1 MNRQLNSQILRLSI
15 PSILANIT
23 VPLVGMVDTAVA
35 GHLSGSYS
43 AATFIGAIS
52 IGSMMFSLLYWNFSF
67 LRTGT
72 GGLTAQSY
80 GRRDFADCGYILL
93 RALCMSAAVALV
105 CLLIQSPFL
114 RLVGAV
120 TNASEEVELLAARY
134 FRIRI
139 WAAPATISLMAFRGW
154 FVGMQ
159 DSMSSMWTDLIINVV
174 NIASSILLSF
184 GVGSAW
190 QGLGFE
196 GIAAGTLIAQYCG
209 LLFCLCTV
217 AFKYFRKVF
226 PSGLKPLLGRLLHDK
241 GIGEFF
247 AMNGNLLARS
257 LFFILIY
264 MGYTM
269 IAAGFG
275 DLQLSCSSIMMQL
288 LMIFSYFTD
297 GFAYAAEALTGR
309 FIGEKNIRLLKQ
321 SIKYVFVWSMSIA
334 LGFVVFYMAAGVPL
348 LSVMTSD
355 GAVIG
360 ECSKYL
366 WALALMPPLG
376 CAAFTWDGVFLG
388 ATSSRQ
394 LRDSMGGAALCF
406 FALWWGV
413 GALTD
418 VNAESQLH
426 ILLLAYFAHLLF
438 RTVYLSVS
446 YSRSLKKRLEAICA
460 S

>member
-80 GRRDFADCGYILL
+80 GRRDFTDCGYILL

-184 GVGSAW
+184 GLGGW

-196 GIAAGTLIAQYCG
+196 GIAA
-209 LLFCLCTV
+209 
-217 AFKYFRKVF
+217 
-226 PSGLKPLLGRLLHDK
+226 
-241 GIGEFF
+241 
-247 AMNGNLLARS
+247 
-257 LFFILIY
+257 
-264 MGYTM
+264 
-269 IAAGFG
+269 
-275 DLQLSCSSIMMQL
+275 
-288 LMIFSYFTD
+288 
-297 GFAYAAEALTGR
+297 
-309 FIGEKNIRLLKQ
+309 
-321 SIKYVFVWSMSIA
+321 
-334 LGFVVFYMAAGVPL
+334 
-348 LSVMTSD
+348 
-355 GAVIG
+355 
-360 ECSKYL
+360 
-366 WALALMPPLG
+366 
-376 CAAFTWDGVFLG
+376 
-388 ATSSRQ
+388 
-394 LRDSMGGAALCF
+394 
-406 FALWWGV
+406 
-413 GALTD
+413 
-418 VNAESQLH
+418 
-426 ILLLAYFAHLLF
+426 
-438 RTVYLSVS
+438 
-446 YSRSLKKRLEAICA
+446 
-460 S
+460 

>member
-35 GHLSGSYS
+35 GHLSQSYS

-80 GRRDFADCGYILL
+80 GRRDFAECGYILL
-93 RALCMSAAVALV
+93 RALCMSAAVALL
-105 CLLIQSPFL
+105 CLLIQSPFMS
-114 RLVGAV
+114 LVGAV
-120 TNASEEVELLAARY
+120 TNASEEVELLAQRY

-190 QGLGFE
+190 QGLGFD

-226 PSGLKPLLGRLLHDK
+226 PSGLRPLFTRLIHDK
-241 GIGEFF
+241 GIAEFF

-309 FIGEKNIRLLKQ
+309 FIGEKNITLLKQ
-321 SIKYVFVWSMSIA
+321 SVKYVFVWSMSIA
-334 LGFVVFYMAAGVPL
+334 LGFVAFYMAAGVPL
-348 LSVMTSD
+348 LSIMTSD
-355 GAVIG
+355 GEVIR
-360 ECSKYL
+360 ECGKYL

-388 ATSSRQ
+388 ATSSKQ
-394 LRDSMGGAALCF
+394 LRNSMGGAAVCF
-406 FALWWGV
+406 FALWWGFCLLFEV
-413 GALTD
+413 GA
-418 VNAESQLH
+418 ESRLH
-426 ILLLAYFAHLLF
+426 VLLLAYFAHLLF

-446 YSRSLKKRLEAICA
+446 YFRGLRKRLEAICA